1 MKIAALLLLALS
13 LSLCSC
19 DTTTPAKDPYSGHV
33 GKNGTSN
40 NMGDGPSNAF
50 GNTAGMT
57 GQPRTPSY

>member
-1 MKIAALLLLALS
+1 MKIAALLFIALS
-13 LSLCSC
+13 LCAC
-19 DTTTPAKDPYSGHV
+19 DTTPTKDPYSGHV

-57 GQPRTPSY
+57 GQPRTPAN